1 MFRIFW
7 EVNTG
12 RACDFLPWLLAA
24 PWRHKSDV
32 RQWTSDIRQYVLD
45 TFVRDFDPDKEDRG
59 LLRSLMQKV
68 ELDRDSKV
76 GVILFVISAEKYL
89 MFLCAGPGQ
98 PDDLRARAVRYR
110 GYPGRALRRG
120 QLRGAGADRRGH
132 AASRPGRGAGR
143 AGGRAGGGRPVRPG
157 GQVKALLSTGTEYC
171 TDVLSKNSKYSKSS
185 LQVANSR

>member
-1 MFRIFW
+1 MQLYKNIFVFRIFW

-76 GVILFVISAEKYL
+76 GVFYL
-89 MFLCAGPGQ
+89 
-98 PDDLRARAVRYR
+98 
-110 GYPGRALRRG
+110 
-120 QLRGAGADRRGH
+120 
-132 AASRPGRGAGR
+132 
-143 AGGRAGGGRPVRPG
+143 
-157 GQVKALLSTGTEYC
+157 
-171 TDVLSKNSKYSKSS
+171 
-185 LQVANSR
+185 